1 LRSLAEGVTVPR
13 GFSRRQ
19 EDVESGLKRFPMFI
33 DIMSRQSQ
41 ASRMLAY
48 MVQVTVNP
56 NP

>member
-1 LRSLAEGVTVPR
+1 VTVPR